1 MSTSAGT
8 TPTKIRTIKLLTK
21 ICKILAF
28 KLVLPANSFCKRL
41 ISTWPSGA
49 LMKAP

>member
-1 MSTSAGT
+1 MSTSPGAT
-8 TPTKIRTIKLLTK
+8 TIKIRTIKLLTK

-28 KLVLPANSFCKRL
+28 KLVLPENSFCKRL